1 MENNMEFPQ
10 KNRTTICLQVPYNK
24 GTAVKSIRYLYQNR
38 QIDQWNYILI
48 ELGEN
53 LINEK

>member
-1 MENNMEFPQ
+1 M
-10 KNRTTICLQVPYNK
+10 RGHLYYQVSYNK
-24 GTAVKSIRYLYQNR
+24 GTSVKSIWYLYQNR

>member
-1 MENNMEFPQ
+1 M
-10 KNRTTICLQVPYNK
+10 RGHLSYQVPYNK
-24 GTAVKSIRYLYQNR
+24 GTAVKSIWYLYQNR
-38 QIDQWNYILI
+38 QIEQWNYILI

>member
-1 MENNMEFPQ
+1 M
-10 KNRTTICLQVPYNK
+10 RGHLYYQVPYNK
-24 GTAVKSIRYLYQNR
+24 GTAVKSIWYLYQNR